1 MEFDNLKSELQS
13 IIDSALK
20 YAKSQSTKYEFDI
33 YLHYQN
39 KANININQ
47 GVVDSSDGIV
57 AGNAIRVVT
66 GSPKEKKISFTSSSG
81 IDIDRVKK
89 NIKEAIS
96 LNNAFKV
103 TDPRWQSFP
112 DPQSSGKEGN
122 LSNDIL
128 STETSD
134 LVPVAL
140 SLIDEARSVDKRI
153 STVGAGQ
160 EIGFGGYA
168 VGNTNGVNIATRNTY
183 GTCHVYSQAIGDGDD
198 RKDAYEFDISREKLP
213 DMTGKGEVSAKKA
226 LNLLGGKMF
235 KESMEIPTI
244 WDNIASAC
252 FIRSGIGA
260 GINGTPVVEGR
271 SPLRDKIGE
280 AIAHKSLTLTDDGQD
295 PGFITTNAY
304 DAEGLP
310 QKTTPIIE
318 NGVFKSFIFNHYY
331 SKIFGTESTG
341 NCTRGGGA
349 FPASLPYESTPAI
362 VGTTFSINPGTKS
375 KEDLISEID
384 GKAVLIYDYPLGI
397 FHSNVATGEFSAV
410 ANAAYLIEN
419 GEIVTPLKSAS
430 VAGSYYK
437 GLQNIRSIG
446 SNVELTT
453 LGVKTPW
460 LLIDGFSL
468 VI

>member
-1 MEFDNLKSELQS
+1 MEFDNLKSDLQS
-13 IIDSALK
+13 IIDSTLK
-20 YAKSQSTKYEFDI
+20 YAKSLDSQAEFDI
-33 YLHYQN
+33 YLHYQS
-39 KANININQ
+39 KSKVDIDQ
-47 GVVDSSDGIV
+47 GVVNSSDGVV
-57 AGNAIRVVT
+57 AGNAVRVVT
-66 GSPKEKKISFTSSSG
+66 GSRKEKKISFTSSSG
-81 IDIDRVKK
+81 IDLNRIKV
-89 NIKEAIS
+89 NIKEALS
-96 LNNAFKV
+96 LNNAISV
-103 TDPRWQSFP
+103 TDPRFQSFP
-112 DPQSSGKEGN
+112 DPQSGGKEGIF
-122 LSNDIL
+122 SDEIL
-128 STETSD
+128 STETAD
-134 LVPVAL
+134 LVPASL
-140 SLIDEARSVDKRI
+140 SLLKEAKIDARIKTISVN
-153 STVGAGQ
+153 Q
-160 EIGFGGYA
+160 EISYGGFA
-168 VGNTNGVNIATRNTY
+168 VGNTNGINNASRMTVGSSLIY
-183 GTCHVYSQAIGDGDD
+183 CQAVDGED
-198 RKDAYEFDISREKLP
+198 RKDSYDYDISRKKIPNMEGRGIK
-213 DMTGKGEVSAKKA
+213 TSNKA
-226 LNLLGGKMF
+226 LKLLGGKAF
-235 KESMEIPTI
+235 KESMSIPTI

-260 GINGTPVVEGR
+260 GINGMPVVEGR

-280 AIAHKSLTLTDDGQD
+280 TIAHKSLSITDDGQD
-295 PGFITTNAY
+295 PSFITTNAY

-384 GKAVLIYDYPLGI
+384 GKAVLIYEYPLGI

-419 GEIVTPLKSAS
+419 GEIITPLKSAS
-430 VAGSYYK
+430 VSGSYYK
-437 GLQNIRSIG
+437 GLQNIRTIG
-446 SNVELTT
+446 NNVELTT